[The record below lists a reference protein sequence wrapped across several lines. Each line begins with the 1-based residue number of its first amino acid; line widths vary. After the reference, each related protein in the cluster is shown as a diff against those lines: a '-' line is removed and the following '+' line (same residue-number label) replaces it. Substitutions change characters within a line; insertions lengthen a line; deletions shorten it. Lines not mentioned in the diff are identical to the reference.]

1 MYRNDREKPEMVI
14 VGNYFPM
21 GALPPMT
28 DDLKRSMESDAQ
40 KDLGAAYHVRIN
52 FSKMEKMD
60 VIELFLT
67 KSPTPKT
74 G

>member
-1 MYRNDREKPEMVI
+1 
-14 VGNYFPM
+14 
-21 GALPPMT
+21 MT

-40 KDLGAAYHVRIN
+40 KDKGAAYHGRIN